1 MLLIHSVKVSQCKAL
16 SKAMNKENIILCK
29 KLEPPALLY
38 PATGACQTY
47 NDWCGEKQT
56 INSK

>member
-1 MLLIHSVKVSQCKAL
+1 
-16 SKAMNKENIILCK
+16 MNKENIILCK